1 MSGTRKHPAVT
12 WVNRKYTNPADSFSV
27 SSLQNSL
34 TALSEA
40 TPVVGTTFP
49 GTPLEGD
56 LWVDTT
62 NDLVRAYFNGAW
74 RALGGANDV
83 RAYGVKGDG
92 TTNDVAAMQVAVN
105 AASAGAGVLDLVAG
119 ASYFLPGT
127 VTIPS
132 NVRIDGHGPKTTIK
146 AWSGTWAAP
155 FVVAPD
161 ATDVHLVDLVMDAVG
176 KTGPLLTLSRGS
188 CRVTL
193 ERVRYRN
200 LGNPAIDAGTMIPGG
215 DRGLLVDPLACPP
228 TLIGGETGEPA
239 ITPFT
244 AWRPDVETTSLWV
257 RPTLAVGGTYQPGD
271 YVGPSGPNGIT
282 CPNASNVSGG
292 GGTLTSLVVIDNDN
306 MGVPMDIYV
315 FADWGI
321 DVPADNQPWQIPA
334 TGARKCC
341 GLIRVDSYLPFGA
354 VQGQFGFGTFPLG
367 PIAYQ
372 CHLTEFY
379 LAIVTRGAPTYSLRG
394 LDLRLGLHKDT
405 A

>member
-1 MSGTRKHPAVT
+1 MSGTRKHPHVT
-12 WVNRKYTNPADSFSV
+12 WVDRKYTPPVDTFSV
-27 SSLQNSL
+27 SDLQSSL

-40 TPVVGTTFP
+40 TPVVGATFP
-49 GTPLEGD
+49 AAPLEGD
-56 LWVDTT
+56 VWVDTQRQ
-62 NDLVRAYFNGAW
+62 VVQVFFAGAW

-92 TTNDVAAMQVAVN
+92 TTNDVANFQVAVN

-119 ASYFLPGT
+119 ATYFLPGT

-132 NVRIDGHGPKTTIK
+132 NLRIDGHSPKTKILG
-146 AWSGTWAAP
+146 WSGTWAAP
-155 FVVAPD
+155 FVVAPT
-161 ATDVHLVDLVMDAVG
+161 ATDVHLVDLLFDAGG

-188 CRVTL
+188 CRITL
-193 ERVRYRN
+193 ERIRYAG
-200 LGNPAIDAGTMIPGG
+200 LGAPAIDGGVMIPGG
-215 DRGLLVDPLACPP
+215 DRGLLVDTLACPP
-228 TLIGGETGEPA
+228 TILGGDTGDPVLV
-239 ITPFT
+239 PFT

-257 RPTLAVGGTYQPGD
+257 RPTLARGGTYQPGD

-282 CPNASNVSGG
+282 CTPATNVSGG

-306 MGVPMDIYV
+306 QGVPMDIYV

-321 DVPADNQPWQIPA
+321 DVPADNAPWQIPA

-341 GLIRVDSYLPFGA
+341 GMIHVPSYLPFGA
-354 VQGQFGFGTFPLG
+354 AAGQFGFGVFPLG

-379 LAIVTRGAPTYSLRG
+379 LALVTRGAPTYSLRG
-394 LDLRLGLHKDT
+394 LDLRLGLNKDT